1 MNKLFLLC
9 FLAVVCSCKEISFKE
24 PQPKGKPSLREMP
37 KSLRGNYLLT
47 EENGTNKDTLF
58 ITRFGYHMTG
68 DSTKGVLGDSLVL
81 KKFKGYYFFN
91 DNQNPE
97 WLLRVV
103 RQLDNGDLTYM
114 FMDNG
119 EESFNDFVF
128 ELNKEIQ
135 IDSFLVNDEMLY
147 QIDPTPQQLIEL
159 IEKGY
164 FRKTVQLKRIK

>member
-1 MNKLFLLC
+1 
-9 FLAVVCSCKEISFKE
+9 
-24 PQPKGKPSLREMP
+24 
-37 KSLRGNYLLT
+37 
-47 EENGTNKDTLF
+47 
-58 ITRFGYHMTG
+58 
-68 DSTKGVLGDSLVL
+68 VLDDSLIL

-103 RQLDNGDLTYM
+103 RQLDNGDLIYM

-128 ELNKEIQ
+128 ELNKEIE

-147 QIDPTPQQLIEL
+147 QIDPTPQQLIDL

>member
-1 MNKLFLLC
+1 
-9 FLAVVCSCKEISFKE
+9 
-24 PQPKGKPSLREMP
+24 
-37 KSLRGNYLLT
+37 
-47 EENGTNKDTLF
+47 LF
-58 ITRFGYHMTG
+58 ITKFGYHITN

-91 DNQNPE
+91 DNENPE

-103 RQLDNGDLTYM
+103 KQLDNGDLSYM

-119 EESFNDFVF
+119 EKSFNDFVL

-135 IDSFLVNDEMLY
+135 IDSFQVNNEMLY
-147 QIDPTPQQLIEL
+147 QIDPTPQQLVNL

-164 FRKTVQLKRIK
+164 FRKNVQLKRIK